1 MIVREEMYKM
11 KKQFLEIG
19 QIVNTH
25 GLKGEVKVMP
35 WCDSPEFLCAFKKL
49 YLKNGDTVD
58 VTNARVQKNMVILKI
73 KGVNSIEQADVMRNT
88 ILYMNRSD
96 IELDEDVFFWQDI
109 LNCTV
114 IDADTGKEYGKITDI
129 LETGANDVYQITDK
143 DGKNYLIPVI
153 DDVVV
158 STDIDSEIVTI
169 RPLKGIF
176 DDED

>member
-1 MIVREEMYKM
+1 
-11 KKQFLEIG
+11 
-19 QIVNTH
+19 
-25 GLKGEVKVMP
+25 
-35 WCDSPEFLCAFKKL
+35 
-49 YLKNGDTVD
+49 
-58 VTNARVQKNMVILKI
+58 
-73 KGVNSIEQADVMRNT
+73 
-88 ILYMNRSD
+88 MNRSD

>member
-1 MIVREEMYKM
+1 
-11 KKQFLEIG
+11 
-19 QIVNTH
+19 
-25 GLKGEVKVMP
+25 MP

>member
-1 MIVREEMYKM
+1 M

-58 VTNARVQKNMVILKI
+58 VTNARVQKKMVILKI

>member
-1 MIVREEMYKM
+1 M

-35 WCDSPEFLCAFKKL
+35 WCDSPEFMCAFKKL
-49 YLKNGDTVD
+49 YLKKGDTVD
-58 VTNARVQKNMVILKI
+58 VINARVQKNMVIMKI
-73 KGVNSIEQADVMRNT
+73 KGVDHIEQADVLRNT
-88 ILYMNRSD
+88 VLYMDRND
-96 IELDEDVFFWQDI
+96 IQLDDDVFFWQDI

-129 LETGANDVYQITDK
+129 IETGANDVYQITDK

-158 STDIDSEIVTI
+158 STDTDSEVVTI

-176 DDED
+176 DDEN

>member
-1 MIVREEMYKM
+1 M

-35 WCDSPEFLCAFKKL
+35 WCDSPEFMCAFKKL

-58 VTNARVQKNMVILKI
+58 VINARVQKNMVIMKI
-73 KGVNSIEQADVMRNT
+73 KGVDHIEQADVLRNT
-88 ILYMNRSD
+88 VLYMDRND
-96 IELDEDVFFWQDI
+96 IQLDDDVFFWQDI

-129 LETGANDVYQITDK
+129 IETGANDVYQITDK

-158 STDIDSEIVTI
+158 STDTDSEVVTI

-176 DDED
+176 DDEN

>member
-1 MIVREEMYKM
+1 M

>member
-1 MIVREEMYKM
+1 M
-11 KKQFLEIG
+11 KKRFLEIG

-49 YLKNGDTVD
+49 YLKNGDPVD
-58 VTNARVQKNMVILKI
+58 VVNARVQKNMVIMKI
-73 KGVNSIEQADVMRNT
+73 KGIDSIEQADTKRLTV
-88 ILYMNRSD
+88 LYMDRND
-96 IELDEDVFFWQDI
+96 VTLDDDVFFQQDI

-114 IDADTGKEYGKITDI
+114 VDADSGRQYGKITDI
-129 LETGANDVYQITDK
+129 IETGANDVYQITDN

-153 DDVVV
+153 DDVVI
-158 STDIDSEIVTI
+158 STDIDSEVVTI